1 LGEDSPG
8 CAIRIR
14 ESQREKRRRIQGF
27 AYTGAHSYLL
37 DCARVHRTEK
47 LWTGFFSR
55 DAGGRTARWKFEAVG
70 QIVRLLDTIEAPGSP
85 GHLSR
90 PSDEG

>member
-1 LGEDSPG
+1 MCDPHSGIAEGKAKENSG
-8 CAIRIR
+8 IRLHRGPLIFAR
-14 ESQREKRRRIQGF
+14 LCSRSQDGK
-27 AYTGAHSYLL
+27 TV
-37 DCARVHRTEK
+37 D
-47 LWTGFFSR
+47 GFFSR